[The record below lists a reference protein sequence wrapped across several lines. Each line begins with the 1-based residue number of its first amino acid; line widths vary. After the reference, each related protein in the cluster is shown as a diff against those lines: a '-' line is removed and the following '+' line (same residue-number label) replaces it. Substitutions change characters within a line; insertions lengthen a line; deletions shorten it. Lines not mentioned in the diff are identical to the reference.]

1 MKTITVLFIGLQLF
15 FNHAFSELETT
26 DIQALEVIEN
36 RTEMNGIYYH
46 YKIKNTGTTVIPAG
60 SYEVFLKVNGETV
73 SLDTATSA
81 LKPGQTLNYESQKTF
96 YKEDH
101 EFLNYTLEIKM
112 EDSNPANNTLKGRSI
127 L

>member
-1 MKTITVLFIGLQLF
+1 MKTITVLLIGLQLF
-15 FNHAFSELETT
+15 FNHAFVQAEDT

-46 YKIKNTGTTVIPAG
+46 YKIKNTGQKTIPAG
-60 SYEVFLKVNGETV
+60 SYEVFLKVNGETI

-81 LKPGQTLNYESQKTF
+81 LKPGQSLTYESQKTF

-112 EDSNPANNTLKGRSI
+112 DDSNPANNTLKGQSI